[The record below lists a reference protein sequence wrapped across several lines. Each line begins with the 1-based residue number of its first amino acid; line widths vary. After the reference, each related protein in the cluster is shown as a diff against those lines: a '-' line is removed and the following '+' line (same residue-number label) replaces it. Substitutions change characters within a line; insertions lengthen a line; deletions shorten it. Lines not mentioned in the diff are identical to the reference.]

1 MTVGMIGI
9 VTAIASGFGFRF
21 SPEIR
26 DIAQLASQNNAGFR
40 DKCFLEASGAQF
52 NSNCIEQGDKPLLL
66 LWGDSTAAALYPR
79 TKKGSGHRP
88 VSPGSLCG
96 ACVCADSGDRIQC
109 LVRQDQ

>member
-26 DIAQLASQNNAGFR
+26 DIAQLASQN
-40 DKCFLEASGAQF
+40 SGAL
-52 NSNCIEQGDKPLLL
+52 S
-66 LWGDSTAAALYPR
+66 R

-109 LVRQDQ
+109 LVRQD